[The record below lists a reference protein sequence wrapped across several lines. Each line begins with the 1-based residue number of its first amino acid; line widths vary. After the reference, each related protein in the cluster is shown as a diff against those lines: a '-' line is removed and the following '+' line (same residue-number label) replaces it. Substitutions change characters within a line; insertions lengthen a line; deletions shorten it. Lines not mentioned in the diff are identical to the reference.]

1 MLFWLP
7 RPTENS
13 ITITGRS
20 MMTKNSR
27 YTTTK
32 AAPPYWPVMQGS
44 RHTLPSPM
52 AHPADMSKKPSR
64 EEKLSRCFMV
74 ANSSFLLC
82 RSQSW
87 DDTRTLYTFFSR
99 QSSTALC

>member
-32 AAPPYWPVMQGS
+32 AAPPYWPVM
-44 RHTLPSPM
+44 
-52 AHPADMSKKPSR
+52 
-64 EEKLSRCFMV
+64 
-74 ANSSFLLC
+74 
-82 RSQSW
+82 
-87 DDTRTLYTFFSR
+87 
-99 QSSTALC
+99 